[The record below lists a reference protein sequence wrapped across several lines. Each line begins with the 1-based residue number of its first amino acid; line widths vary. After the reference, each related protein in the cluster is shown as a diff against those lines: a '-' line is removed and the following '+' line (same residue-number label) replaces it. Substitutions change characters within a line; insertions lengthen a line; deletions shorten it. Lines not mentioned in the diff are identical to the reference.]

1 MPNYHRAGRLCRVV
15 NKYKSD
21 FDVNIHRGTF
31 WGNYVGKDAGSREVA
46 IELFKKDFIR
56 RIKSGEITKAHL
68 EPLRGMRLGCTCKP
82 KPCHGDIIAHIVT
95 DCLKTIFKLRTY
107 AIN

>member
-1 MPNYHRAGRLCRVV
+1 MLIFTVVHFGEITSVKMLAAGR
-15 NKYKSD
+15 
-21 FDVNIHRGTF
+21 
-31 WGNYVGKDAGSREVA
+31 AA

-82 KPCHGDIIAHIVT
+82 KPCHGDIIAHIVNR
-95 DCLKTIFKLRTY
+95 LFKDDFQVEDLC
-107 AIN
+107 N

>member
-1 MPNYHRAGRLCRVV
+1 MTNYHRAGRLCRVV

-31 WGNYVGKDAGSREVA
+31 WGNYVGKDVGSLPAA

-82 KPCHGDIIAHIVT
+82 KPCHGDIIAHIVNR
-95 DCLKTIFKLRTY
+95 LFKDDFQVEDLC
-107 AIN
+107 N